1 MSIIL
6 DHQIRLEPLGQ
17 YESEVR
23 HLFQETFLMGRPLGF
38 PLDEV
43 GLYEELSLAWYL
55 THAARLGAVAIRDN
69 EVVGYALVCTD
80 PVAYDEWLAKVA
92 KKLTRRVFARLVTLR
107 LSARSRKF
115 YRLRFLDSLTV
126 WKSRKRLP
134 IDVGAHVHMNIK
146 EGERSGAVALALL
159 GHIDHVCREH
169 GVTSWIGEI
178 NASLGS
184 RERALARVL
193 GEIIAIEPNRTFT
206 DLVGHP
212 VNRLTVRRDL

>member
-1 MSIIL
+1 MSITL
-6 DHQIRLEPLGQ
+6 EPHIRLEPLGQ
-17 YESEVR
+17 YESAVR
-23 HLFQETFLMGRPLGF
+23 RLFQETILMGKPLGF
-38 PLDEV
+38 PLDEI
-43 GLYEELSLAWYL
+43 GLYEELSLSWYI
-55 THAARLGAVAIRDN
+55 TNAAHLGAVAIRDD

-80 PVAYDEWLAKVA
+80 PVAYDEWLAKIV
-92 KKLTRRVFARLVTLR
+92 KKLTRRVFIRLITFC

-134 IDVGAHVHMNIK
+134 LDVGAHVHMNIK

-159 GHIDHVCREH
+159 GHIDHVCRDQS
-169 GVTSWIGEI
+169 VVSWIGEI

>member
-6 DHQIRLEPLGQ
+6 EPQIRLEPLGQ
-17 YESEVR
+17 YGLAVR
-23 HLFQETFLMGRPLGF
+23 HLFHETFLMGRPLSF
-38 PLDEV
+38 PLDEI
-43 GLYEELSLAWYL
+43 GLYEELSLSWYL
-55 THAARLGAVAIRDN
+55 TNAAHLGAVALRED

-80 PVAYDEWLAKVA
+80 PVAYDKWLSKIA
-92 KKLTRRVFARLVTLR
+92 KKLTRRVTFRLVTFR
-107 LSARSRKF
+107 LSAGSRKF
-115 YRLRFLDSLTV
+115 YRLRLLDSLTV
-126 WKSRKRLP
+126 WRSRKKLP
-134 IDVGAHVHMNIK
+134 HDVGAHVHMNIK

-159 GHIDHVCREH
+159 GHIDHVCRNH
-169 GVTSWIGEI
+169 DVVSWIGEI

-206 DLVGHP
+206 DLMGHP

>member
-6 DHQIRLEPLGQ
+6 EHKIRLEPLGQ
-17 YESEVR
+17 YKTEVR
-23 HLFQETFLMGRPLGF
+23 HLFHETFLMGKPLGF

-43 GLYEELSLAWYL
+43 SLYEELSLAWYM
-55 THAARLGAVAIRDN
+55 TNASHLGAVALRDD

-80 PVAYDEWLAKVA
+80 PVAYDEWLAKIA
-92 KKLTRRVFARLVTLR
+92 KKLTRRVFTRLVTFR
-107 LSARSRKF
+107 LSGRSRKF

-126 WKSRKRLP
+126 WKSRKKLP
-134 IDVGAHVHMNIK
+134 VDVGAHVHMNIK

-159 GHIDHVCREH
+159 GHIDHVCRDH